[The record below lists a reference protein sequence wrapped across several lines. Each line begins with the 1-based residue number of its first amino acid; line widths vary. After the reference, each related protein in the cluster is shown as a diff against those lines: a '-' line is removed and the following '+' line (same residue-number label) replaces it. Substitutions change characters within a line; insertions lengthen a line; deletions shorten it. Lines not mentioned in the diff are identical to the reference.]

1 MLNIRRA
8 PFATLLML
16 IALGVFA
23 PITHAAFPVAQ
34 VPPGVDLFVPE
45 ILSVRP
51 HDPNAFTQ
59 GLLLHDGLL
68 YESTGRYGEST
79 LREVDPETGEVLRQ
93 HELVPSLFA
102 EGLALVDDRLIQITW
117 QERSALVYDLDTFRF
132 EQSFSYRG
140 EGWGLCYDGES
151 LYMSDGSDVITVR
164 DPENFRVLDTL
175 NVTFGDQ
182 PLVQINE
189 LECVDDSIYANV
201 WQTDF
206 IVRIDK
212 WSGVVDG
219 LIDLRGLLAPED
231 RPADP
236 GGVLNGIAYDP
247 ESETFLITGK
257 LWSQL
262 FEVRFIPY
270 EP

>member
-1 MLNIRRA
+1 MLKTRYA
-8 PFATLLML
+8 SLLML
-16 IALGVFA
+16 LMFA
-23 PITHAAFPVAQ
+23 VLAIVVPVTRAEPPVQ
-34 VPPGVDLFVPE
+34 MPPGVQLLVPE

-59 GLLLHDGLL
+59 GLLLHDGSL
-68 YESTGRYGEST
+68 YESTGRYGQST

-93 HELVPSLFA
+93 HALVPSIFA
-102 EGLALVDDRLIQITW
+102 EGLALVGDRLIQISW
-117 QERSALVYDLDTFRF
+117 KEGSALVYDLDTFRF

-140 EGWGLCYDGES
+140 EGWGLCYDGER
-151 LYMSDGSDVITVR
+151 LYMSDGTDVITVR
-164 DPENFRVLDTL
+164 DPENFRVLDTI
-175 NVTFGDQ
+175 NVTYGDQ
-182 PLVQINE
+182 PLPQINE

-212 WSGVVDG
+212 ESGAIDG
-219 LIDLRGLLAPED
+219 LVDLRGLLAPED

-236 GGVLNGIAYDP
+236 GGVLNGIAYNP
-247 ESETFLITGK
+247 ETETFLITGK

-262 FEVRFIPY
+262 FEVRFVPY